1 MGTPDEVPV
10 PKNVTF
16 ILNYFKKNFLLQEK
30 DDLENSI
37 GFKFGFACEYDT

>member
-37 GFKFGFACEYDT
+37 ALVLELAIFIN